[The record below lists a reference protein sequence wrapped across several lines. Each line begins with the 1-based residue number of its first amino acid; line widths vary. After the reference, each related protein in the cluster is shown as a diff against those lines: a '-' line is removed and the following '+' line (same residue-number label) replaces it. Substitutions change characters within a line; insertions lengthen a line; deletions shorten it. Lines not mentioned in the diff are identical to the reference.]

1 MVTFVFKLIP
11 KYNVILTD
19 SGNFCISMRQN
30 GTGLTFLIVLLFLFM
45 GEMKAQTTGGRSGL
59 NFLQLPAQA
68 KSSALGANHITMS
81 GNDPA
86 LFLQN
91 PALLDSAKEDQVSL
105 NLMPY
110 LADTRFINLAY
121 ANALRRT
128 GGTWAVGLQY
138 LNYGNITG
146 TDAAGNVVG
155 EFRAADYGIS
165 AGYGHTIGA
174 FTIGGALKFV
184 GSSIESYH
192 VRGMAFD
199 WGAVFKHPCEDL
211 TVGFVAKNFG
221 FLKQNFTGANTPAL
235 PLDLRVGLTFKP
247 KYMPVRFSGTIH
259 HLNRFDMVYNDPDLF
274 FTYDI
279 SGVRIPRKVSVAEK
293 LARHL
298 SLGAEL
304 LLHKNFRILLGYD
317 HLRRQ
322 ELRLNDGGGLAGFS
336 FGVWLKVKR
345 FEISYGRAQYT
356 PGFGSS
362 SLSIVMNLK
371 KSD

>member
-1 MVTFVFKLIP
+1 MVTFVFEMIP

-30 GTGLTFLIVLLFLFM
+30 GTGFIFLIVFLFLFR
-45 GEMKAQTTGGRSGL
+45 GEIKAQTTGGRSGL

-68 KSSALGANHITMS
+68 KSTALGANHMTIS

-91 PALLDSAKEDQVSL
+91 PALLDSTKEDQVSL

-110 LADTRFINLAY
+110 LADTKFLNLAY
-121 ANALRRT
+121 ANAIKRT
-128 GGTWAVGLQY
+128 VGTWAVGLQY
-138 LNYGNITG
+138 LNYGNITE
-146 TDAAGNVVG
+146 TDAAGNIVG
-155 EFRAADYGIS
+155 EFRAADYGLS
-165 AGYGHTIGA
+165 AGYGQTIGA
-174 FTIGGALKFV
+174 FTLGGSVKFV

-192 VRGMAFD
+192 VLGVAFD
-199 WGAVFKHPCEDL
+199 WGGVFKHPREDF
-211 TVGFVAKNFG
+211 TVGFVARNFG
-221 FLKQNFTGANTPAL
+221 FLKQNFTGANTPVL

-247 KYMPVRFSGTIH
+247 KYMPIRFSGTIH
-259 HLNRFDMVYNDPDLF
+259 HLNRFDMVYNDPNLF

-279 SGVRIPRKVSVAEK
+279 NGTRIPRKAGVAEK
-293 LARHL
+293 LARHI

-322 ELRLNDGGGLAGFS
+322 ELRLNNAGGLAGFS
-336 FGVWLKVKR
+336 FGAWLRVKR

-362 SLSIVMNLK
+362 SLSLVMNLK

>member
-1 MVTFVFKLIP
+1 
-11 KYNVILTD
+11 
-19 SGNFCISMRQN
+19 MRQN
-30 GTGLTFLIVLLFLFM
+30 GTGFIFLILFLFLFQDRVC
-45 GEMKAQTTGGRSGL
+45 AQTTGGRSGL

-68 KSSALGANHITMS
+68 KSTALGVNHITIS

-91 PALLDSAKEDQVSL
+91 PALVDSTKEDQVSL

-110 LADTRFINLAY
+110 LADTKFINLAY
-121 ANALRRT
+121 ANAVKRT
-128 GGTWAVGLQY
+128 GGTWAAGLQY
-138 LNYGNITG
+138 LNYGNITE
-146 TDAAGNVVG
+146 TDAVGNIVG
-155 EFRAADYGIS
+155 EFRAADYGLS
-165 AGYGHTIGA
+165 AGYGQTIGA
-174 FTIGGALKFV
+174 FTLGGTVKLV

-192 VRGMAFD
+192 VWGMAFD
-199 WGAVFKHPCEDL
+199 WGGVFKHPREDF
-211 TVGFVAKNFG
+211 TVGFAAKNFG
-221 FLKQNFTGANTPAL
+221 FLKQNFKGANTPVL

-247 KYMPVRFSGTIH
+247 KYMPIRFSGTIH

-274 FTYDI
+274 FTYNLD
-279 SGVRIPRKVSVAEK
+279 GTRITRKVGVVEK
-293 LARHL
+293 LARHV

-322 ELRLNDGGGLAGFS
+322 ELRLHDAGGLAGFS
-336 FGVWLKVKR
+336 FGAWLKVKR

-362 SLSIVMNLK
+362 SLSLVMNLRK
-371 KSD
+371 TDS